1 MKVHGPLLSQEAKGT
16 ISSFLTFSKR
26 DSGQQ
31 ARWQKKQKDRESD
44 LQVEQR
50 SQFLLASLSCRNF
63 GYGAAIFG
71 VSLFGN
77 DIILYNDRAKDQNLS
92 GYNLCIA
99 EYIEENN

>member
-1 MKVHGPLLSQEAKGT
+1 MKVNGPLLSQEAKGT
-16 ISSFLTFSKR
+16 ISTFLTFSKR
-26 DSGQQ
+26 ESGQQ
-31 ARWQKKQKDRESD
+31 ARWQKKQKDRESV

-77 DIILYNDRAKDQNLS
+77 EILLYNNRVKEKNLS
-92 GYNLCIA
+92 GYNLCIS
-99 EYIEENN
+99 EYI